1 MKIAESWLREWVNPE
16 LDTEALGHQ
25 LTMLGHE
32 VDGISIEGAD
42 LDGVVVAEVVE
53 FGKHPDADRL
63 SVCKV
68 SNGNGDLIDI
78 VCGAGNLFTGMKSP
92 LAMPE
97 VTLMCGLKL
106 RKSKI
111 RGVVSNGMLCSAVEL
126 GLAKIRMGLFPC
138 RTMRL

>member
-32 VDGISIEGAD
+32 VDGISIEGAG

-68 SNGNGDLIDI
+68 SNGDGDSGS
-78 VCGAGNLFTGMKSP
+78 CRAE
-92 LAMPE
+92 PE
-97 VTLMCGLKL
+97 RTTAPSGITDE
-106 RKSKI
+106 RP
-111 RGVVSNGMLCSAVEL
+111 GF
-126 GLAKIRMGLFPC
+126 FPHAAA
-138 RTMRL
+138 RETS